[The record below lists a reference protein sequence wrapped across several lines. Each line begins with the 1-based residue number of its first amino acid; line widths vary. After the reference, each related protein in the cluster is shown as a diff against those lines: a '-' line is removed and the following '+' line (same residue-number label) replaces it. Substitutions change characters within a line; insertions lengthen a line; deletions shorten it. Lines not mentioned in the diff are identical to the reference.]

1 MLNFEDLP
9 DELVLKVLSYSETKD
24 LLSFGQLSKRFRR
37 ISHDGKLWVIVNLEK
52 KFVKTE
58 FLEMIIGKGC
68 RILNLSYSTIIGSLS
83 SNIKSQ
89 LRVLNLSHTLSFFR
103 SKMILDS
110 PHCFGQVQNVLIWSK
125 SIWLGSNRIFL
136 DYNFIIFTNLTRP
149 KQLLPVQNYMDG
161 PKS

>member
-37 ISHDGKLWVIVNLEK
+37 ISHDGKLWVIANLEK

-58 FLEMIIGKGC
+58 LLEMIIGKGC
-68 RILNLSYSTIIGSLS
+68 RILNLSHSTIIGSLS
-83 SNIKSQ
+83 PNIESQ

-110 PHCFGQVQNVLIWSK
+110 PNCFG
-125 SIWLGSNRIFL
+125 
-136 DYNFIIFTNLTRP
+136 
-149 KQLLPVQNYMDG
+149 
-161 PKS
+161 